1 MQLDWKAVFMI
12 LKAKIQDQ
20 RIYVTVGKKF
30 QRKNKTS
37 ISLYKLWPIF
47 TQRRKNL
54 IKIFNKQTSDYGKG
68 NWKLEFPK
76 LIMCKRFFLQRK
88 DGLHFRSLTAYNARG
103 RWINYYKA
111 MLTILSFRQNHYK
124 LYVTIG
130 TLCKRTFCKSFKRC
144 L

>member
-1 MQLDWKAVFMI
+1 MQLDWKAVLWF
-12 LKAKIQDQ
+12 LKQKFRINAYMLQLEKNFRGKI
-20 RIYVTVGKKF
+20 
-30 QRKNKTS
+30 KTS

-76 LIMCKRFFLQRK
+76 LIMCKRFFLQRT